1 MAQEHAGH
9 RQYESDFYAQTQQ
22 KLQQNVHHFGAEDQ
36 GDARDGVAPQTQNQA
51 AQYSVE
57 QGKQLLH
64 DRATRGDAPAPG
76 QNYPASSHEDLY
88 NMVHENMNPGDLDDR
103 GRVANKLG
111 NWLADVS
118 NAANDAVNSSEVQ
131 WQGSGAAQAHGFF
144 QNTATYTADTANA
157 AQLSSNRYSQQA
169 AAADY
174 AQKNMPEPTGFN
186 QQAEVDKAT
195 KQYQAGDLIGG
206 ANTMN
211 GVAAKQQQADA
222 AHQQAVQVLQG
233 LDGTYHETAST
244 QPTYSPPPQLG
255 SSDSTTA
262 SGFHGTSSTSFSGT
276 PTIGGSGGT
285 GGTGGTGG
293 FSGVGGGAGGTGG
306 TSGSFAPPAAPRL
319 PGRRRPAPS
328 FRPGPPAAP
337 GTPVASAAAT
347 PASAA
352 HPPRVRSLGWGP
364 TGSPCREG
372 RPGQAGPV
380 GTSRAASPAPDAP
393 VAGSPGRG
401 SPAAA
406 PPAGRRKPRAKAARR
421 APRAPA
427 NGSSAARPRPP
438 RPRGRPGAPAAA
450 GAGAGKKK
458 EDDKEHKNKIQL
470 EEDIFDLK
478 PERGPDGE
486 KIVRPTIGEA

>member
-1 MAQEHAGH
+1 
-9 RQYESDFYAQTQQ
+9 
-22 KLQQNVHHFGAEDQ
+22 
-36 GDARDGVAPQTQNQA
+36 
-51 AQYSVE
+51 
-57 QGKQLLH
+57 
-64 DRATRGDAPAPG
+64 
-76 QNYPASSHEDLY
+76 
-88 NMVHENMNPGDLDDR
+88 MVHENMNPGDLDDR

-118 NAANDAVNSSEVQ
+118 NAASDAVSSSEVQ

-206 ANTMN
+206 AQTMN
-211 GVAAKQQQADA
+211 NVAAKQQQADA

-255 SSDSTTA
+255 SSDGTTA
-262 SGFHGTSSTSFSGT
+262 SGFHGTSSTSFTGT

-285 GGTGGTGG
+285 GGTGGFSGTGG
-293 FSGVGGGAGGTGG
+293 VGG
-306 TSGSFAPPAAPRL
+306 TSGSFPGTTPPGTTPPSTFVG
-319 PGRRRPAPS
+319 PGATSGTGNAGGFGGGNTGFRGAPAPS
-328 FRPGPPAAP
+328 AFPRMGPDGLAIPPGGAP
-337 GTPVASAAAT
+337 GSGGAGGDITRGKSGAGRAGSGFAGSRVSGGGATGAPKETAGEGGKTGAKGGSGERLERGATAAA
-347 PASAA
+347 AA
-352 HPPRVRSLGWGP
+352 KGK
-364 TGSPCREG
+364 
-372 RPGQAGPV
+372 AG
-380 GTSRAASPAPDAP
+380 G
-393 VAGSPGRG
+393 AG
-401 SPAAA
+401 
-406 PPAGRRKPRAKAARR
+406 
-421 APRAPA
+421 
-427 NGSSAARPRPP
+427 
-438 RPRGRPGAPAAA
+438 AA

-458 EDDKEHKNKIQL
+458 EDDKEHKSKIQL

-486 KIVRPTIGEA
+486 KIVKPTIGEA